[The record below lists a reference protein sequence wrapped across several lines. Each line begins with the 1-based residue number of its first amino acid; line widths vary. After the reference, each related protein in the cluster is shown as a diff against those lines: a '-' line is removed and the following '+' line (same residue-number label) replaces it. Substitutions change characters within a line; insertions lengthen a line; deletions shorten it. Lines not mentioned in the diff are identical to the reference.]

1 MEMTEYTLRV
11 GDRKMLF
18 LTKEQIR
25 ADLEASTLDAAD
37 FGSIPVLTGN
47 ELDKLAE
54 ILMTPARMIDLESG
68 KEVPVTHDIGTIRLD
83 GNQHNSCVGI
93 PTIME
98 IAVGSPGRST

>member
-1 MEMTEYTLRV
+1 MTEYTLRV
-11 GDRKMLF
+11 GDGKRLF

-25 ADLEASTLDAAD
+25 ADLEVGTLDTAD
-37 FGSIPVLTGN
+37 LGSIPVLSGN
-47 ELDKLAE
+47 DLDKLAE
-54 ILMTPARMIDLESG
+54 ILMMPARMIDLESG

-83 GNQHNSCVGI
+83 SNQHNSCVGI

>member
-1 MEMTEYTLRV
+1 
-11 GDRKMLF
+11 MLF

-25 ADLEASTLDAAD
+25 TDLEAGTLDAAD
-37 FGSIPVLTGN
+37 FGSIPVLSGN
-47 ELDKLAE
+47 DLDKLAE

-98 IAVGSPGRST
+98 IAVGSSGRST